1 MAYLNLFQPG
11 NIGTCNLRNRII
23 MPLYPTKYSQDSRV
37 NERMLAFYRER
48 ARGGAAMI
56 VLDCPC
62 LDYAALYKGKNEL
75 RIDEKIPEPGKH
87 IVILGGGEIGC
98 ETADMLSAENREITV
113 IEILPAV
120 VSKMKDIPREDLL
133 RRLKEKKVK
142 ILTETEAVSIEQG
155 KAQIKDKEGNRSF
168 LQADSVI
175 VSIGTVPE
183 NSLLPSLKEKVPE
196 IYVTGDAAEPGNV
209 GNALR
214 SAAKAALE
222 I

>member
-1 MAYLNLFQPG
+1 
-11 NIGTCNLRNRII
+11 
-23 MPLYPTKYSQDSRV
+23 
-37 NERMLAFYRER
+37 
-48 ARGGAAMI
+48 
-56 VLDCPC
+56 
-62 LDYAALYKGKNEL
+62 
-75 RIDEKIPEPGKH
+75 
-87 IVILGGGEIGC
+87 
-98 ETADMLSAENREITV
+98 MLSAENREITV

-120 VSKMKDIPREDLL
+120 LSKMKDIPREDLL

-214 SAAKAALE
+214 SAAKVALE